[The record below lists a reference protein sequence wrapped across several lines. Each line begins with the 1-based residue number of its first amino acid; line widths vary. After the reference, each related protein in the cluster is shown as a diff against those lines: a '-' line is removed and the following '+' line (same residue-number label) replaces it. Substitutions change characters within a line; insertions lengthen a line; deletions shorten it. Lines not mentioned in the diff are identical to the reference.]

1 MEVFL
6 FGIVESMAKVFT
18 EEENKQWQRTLPAK
32 ITSACIALR
41 SGDTVLMVKAH
52 YKDHWTFPSG
62 IVDPNES
69 PKTAA
74 LRETYEEIGVEVNA
88 TDIDLLTVIY
98 TQGKD
103 GYLDRFN
110 FVFIVNQFDENT
122 SFALQ
127 PDEIEKVEWVKLHD
141 IAEYSKNK
149 GSYTNIHRLLAQDID
164 NEKYIEVL

>member
-1 MEVFL
+1 MTK
-6 FGIVESMAKVFT
+6 IFT

-41 SGDTVLMVKAH
+41 SGGKVLMVKAH

-62 IVDPNES
+62 IVDVNES

-74 LRETYEEIGVEVNA
+74 IRETHEEIGIKVDAADV
-88 TDIDLLTVIY
+88 DLLTVIY

-110 FVFIVNQFDENT
+110 FVFTVNQFSEDR
-122 SFALQ
+122 SFNLQ
-127 PDEIEKVEWVKLHD
+127 PEEIEQVEWVSLD
-141 IAEYSKNK
+141 NISEFSNDK
-149 GSYTNIHRLLAQDID
+149 GSYIQIQRLLMEGID
-164 NEKYIEVL
+164 DEKYIEVL

>member
-1 MEVFL
+1 MFD
-6 FGIVESMAKVFT
+6 IVRSMTKVFT

-32 ITSACIALR
+32 ITSACVALR
-41 SGDTVLMVKAH
+41 SGGRVLMVKAH

-69 PKTAA
+69 PKAAA
-74 LRETYEEIGVEVNA
+74 LRETLEEVGIKVDTA
-88 TDIDLLTVIY
+88 DADLLTVIY

-110 FVFIVNQFDENT
+110 FVFIVNQFDENSLFT
-122 SFALQ
+122 LQ
-127 PDEIEKVEWVKLHD
+127 PDEIEKVEWVPLHD

-149 GSYTNIHRLLAQDID
+149 GSYVNIQRLLTQGND